1 MSVLVI
7 DDNSQCRKNLS
18 TFLNQYGYKVTECS
32 NWKKAMDIIRQEDVS
47 FILANKK
54 ITNSLL
60 LKFPSEKNDFEYI
73 IFSTKSKKL
82 TNNTAIFKAL
92 YTQFFCDQITNSKK
106 KKLKDKIKLIIVD
119 QNKIIRFGIKAVLEN
134 ISFFEFIGGAS
145 NFSEAEKLIK
155 KCPPDI
161 LLLGTNFH
169 ETNKFNQWKSLKQ
182 NYPNIHFI
190 ILTTNTIIPPFIL
203 KDIYQW
209 TDGILSK
216 NFSKC
221 DLMYTITKVIM
232 GGKVLDPLISKKMFQ
247 FSLGND
253 KLNSLTEQEL
263 KILYNLTLGKTN
275 KQLAKELCLSSS
287 TIRNYI
293 SKILHKLDLPN
304 RSAAVAFAF
313 RIFS

>member
-7 DDNSQCRKNLS
+7 DDDSQCRKNLS

-32 NWKKAMDIIRQEDVS
+32 DWKEAINIIKQEDVS

-60 LKFPSEKNDFEYI
+60 LRFPSGKNSFEYI
-73 IFSTKSKKL
+73 VFSGKSKKL
-82 TNNTAIFKAL
+82 TNDTTIFKAL
-92 YTQFFCDQITNSKK
+92 YTEFFCDQITKSKN
-106 KKLKDKIKLIIVD
+106 KKLKNKIKIIAVD

-134 ISFFEFIGGAS
+134 VSLFEFIGGAS
-145 NFSEAEKLIK
+145 NFSEAKKLIK

-161 LLLGTNFH
+161 LLLGTNFY
-169 ETNKFNQWKSLKQ
+169 ETHNFNQWKYIKQ

-190 ILTTNTIIPPFIL
+190 ILTANNIIPPFIL

-209 TDGILSK
+209 TDGILLK
-216 NFSKC
+216 NSSKC
-221 DLMYTITKVIM
+221 DLMYTIAKVII

-247 FSLGND
+247 FKLNN

-263 KILYNLTLGKTN
+263 KILYNITLGKTN
-275 KQLAKELCLSSS
+275 KQLAKELCLSPS

-293 SKILHKLDLPN
+293 SKILHKLNLSN
-304 RSAAVAFAF
+304 RSAAVAYGFKV
-313 RIFS
+313 FS